1 MRVSHE
7 LERRASFL
15 DATEALFRSKPL
27 QWIPWS
33 ELAKVGG
40 ALAWRSRCAECR
52 TERGMRIEWNR
63 NVRESAYRFVP
74 HEPIGRDST
83 QPTPALPL
91 FEAGDPESGPWS
103 R

>member
-40 ALAWRSRCAECR
+40 QLAWRSRVAECR
-52 TERGMRIEWNR
+52 SERQMDVEWNK
-63 NVRESAYRFVP
+63 NVRESAYRFIP
-74 HEPIGRDST
+74 HERLGRDST
-83 QPTPALPL
+83 HPTPELPL
-91 FEAGDPESGPWS
+91 FDDGPWS
-103 R
+103 HR